1 MAVFFCFIFEEDG
14 EDQNLDDSAEQ
25 EKMKK
30 AKRRRSS
37 VDDAR
42 LQVKLPRIHLN
53 IKKHWWPDC

>member
-1 MAVFFCFIFEEDG
+1 MAFFNYFEFEEDG

-42 LQVKLPRIHLN
+42 LQVNYRKYFEIL
-53 IKKHWWPDC
+53 KK